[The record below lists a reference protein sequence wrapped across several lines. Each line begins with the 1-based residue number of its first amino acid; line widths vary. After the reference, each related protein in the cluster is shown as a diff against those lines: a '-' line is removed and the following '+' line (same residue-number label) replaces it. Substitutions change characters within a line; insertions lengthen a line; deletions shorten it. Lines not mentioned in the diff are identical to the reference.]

1 MCGVCALRDQKSGL
15 ERYVPGTFAMD
26 RDMGF
31 VTTYQAKHRKAPSL
45 EAIRAHDAQ
54 RKNRDPL
61 VLMSWIV
68 NSGTGRMPHV
78 SLAKNT
84 KCGGYAGL
92 DRYLFEAEITGMEVR
107 EWSHAVGVT
116 RRPNAQWP
124 TLWMDAAKLEH
135 ATMIAVEQAQAAQE
149 ITFFT
154 PIPRDLIR
162 VIREPSGKESGETLP
177 RKVALYAQPS
187 VKKAPSSSIAS
198 RYLAKLKGGPAP
210 ASARVWRRR
219 FPNALTSAGCA
230 SRAPAGRP
238 SPRPERSPGT
248 SAPAARISRA
258 ERAASG
264 AGAHRARKARRARR
278 EGRRISRSGRSG
290 RCASP
295 SSRPSRSP

>member
-1 MCGVCALRDQKSGL
+1 MKIVVYRADRGIRRVSQEGFKPRCLLSPQQRVDLIRIMCGVCALRDQKSGL

-210 ASARVWRRR
+210 ASGASLAPPIPKRTYKRRLRFACACGQAFASAR
-219 FPNALTSAGCA
+219 ALAWHQ
-230 SRAPAGRP
+230 
-238 SPRPERSPGT
+238 RSC
-248 SAPAARISRA
+248 
-258 ERAASG
+258 
-264 AGAHRARKARRARR
+264 GAHQQ
-278 EGRRISRSGRSG
+278 S
-290 RCASP
+290 
-295 SSRPSRSP
+295 